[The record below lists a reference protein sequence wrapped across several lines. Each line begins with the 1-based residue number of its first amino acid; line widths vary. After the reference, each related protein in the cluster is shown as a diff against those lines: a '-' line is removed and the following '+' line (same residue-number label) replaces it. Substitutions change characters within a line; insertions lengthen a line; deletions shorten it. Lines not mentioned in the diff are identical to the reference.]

1 MALSNHRERAPHQL
15 FRIAEIY
22 RGKIQFLQ
30 AHHDFGTQ
38 QFHPD
43 LLNQFGECLIVRF
56 DVFYFQ
62 TCRSQIRSIQT
73 LRFGYAKMAEP
84 GSIPRVSSIQF
95 CHEASAICPCV
106 AEYSRSALRLGE
118 NPQTKLLSAQTPA
131 LESFLALVSVAD
143 AVAFPL
149 ERPADCNPRCSET
162 ACGSLDQPES
172 FLPRTHS

>member
-1 MALSNHRERAPHQL
+1 MPKWQNRDQYRECP
-15 FRIAEIY
+15 
-22 RGKIQFLQ
+22 
-30 AHHDFGTQ
+30 
-38 QFHPD
+38 
-43 LLNQFGECLIVRF
+43 
-56 DVFYFQ
+56 VF
-62 TCRSQIRSIQT
+62 S
-73 LRFGYAKMAEP
+73 
-84 GSIPRVSSIQF
+84 
-95 CHEASAICPCV
+95 SAIRLPLSVLV

-143 AVAFPL
+143 AVAFRL